1 LFVHAIRSIVRP
13 DSAQPQDLGT
23 FVAIASMTGFARA
36 AGEADGWAWS
46 WELKSVN
53 GRGLDLRCRLPVG
66 FDRLEG
72 TARAALGKAFARGS
86 IAATLAVVPPQRG
99 ERVRINRV
107 VLDQILVTL
116 RELEGQVEAAPPRL
130 DGLLAIRGVI
140 ESGEQEQE
148 DEATLAA
155 RDAAILKTLD
165 QATAALRA
173 ARAEEGRAIDAVLV
187 AHIDE
192 IARLV
197 RDAAGCAAAQPAAIK
212 ARLETQLKELL
223 GESTIAPE
231 RLAQEAALL
240 AVRADV
246 REEID
251 RLEAHVAQARA
262 LLTDGN
268 AVGRKLDFLTQEF
281 NREANTLCSKAADM
295 DLTRTGLALKATI
308 DRLREQAANVE

>member
-1 LFVHAIRSIVRP
+1 
-13 DSAQPQDLGT
+13 
-23 FVAIASMTGFARA
+23 VAIASMTGFARA
-36 AGEADGWAWS
+36 AGDADGWAWS

-53 GRGLDLRCRLPVG
+53 GRGLDLRCRVPVG

-72 TARAALGKAFARGS
+72 AARAALGKAFARGS
-86 IAATLAVVPPQRG
+86 IAASLSVVPPQRG
-99 ERVRINRV
+99 ERVRINRA
-107 VLDQILVTL
+107 VLDQIVATI
-116 RELEGQVEAAPPRL
+116 RELEGRVEAAPPRL

-140 ESGEQEQE
+140 ESGEEVLE

-155 RDAAILKTLD
+155 RDAAMLATLD
-165 QATAALRA
+165 QAAAALRA
-173 ARAEEGRAIDAVLV
+173 ARADEGRAIDAVLV

-192 IARLV
+192 IARLA
-197 RDAAGCAAAQPAAIK
+197 REAASNAAAQPAAVK
-212 ARLETQLKELL
+212 ARLEAQLNELL
-223 GESTIAPE
+223 GEGTIAPE
-231 RLAQEAALL
+231 RLAQEAAML

-262 LLTDGN
+262 LLAEGG
-268 AVGRKLDFLTQEF
+268 AVGRKLDFLTQEL

-295 DLTRTGLALKATI
+295 ALTRTGLALKATI